1 LLDTVAYRIKNVA
14 LIGNPNSGKTTLFN
28 QLTGLRQKTGNYPGV
43 TVDKKTGIAKLPTGQ
58 SIQVLDLPGTYSVY
72 PKSRDEKVVLDIL
85 SDPQN
90 PNYPDLVLV
99 TIDASNLKRNLL
111 LLTQIK
117 NMGLEAICAL
127 NMVDIANKKGIT
139 IDIALLSKELGI
151 PVFPMNSRKGEGI
164 KELLEGISNYKPNG
178 IAPYSYIPDIPD
190 ESLVAVLNHF
200 NKNNPY
206 YAALYLNQTETIGGI
221 TEEDRQFL
229 RDVKSKN
236 NIRGLQNA
244 EVMERYKFINL
255 VIEKVETRKGESKR
269 IRFSNTLDKIL
280 VHPVLGY
287 AIFFGLLFIM
297 FQAIFSW
304 AETPM
309 DWIDLGFAYSGNW
322 IKSTFPEGLFVDMIA
337 EGIIPGLGGIA
348 IFIPQIALLFGFIGL
363 LEESGYM
370 ARVVFLMDRLMKRFG
385 LSGKS
390 VVPLISGVACAIP
403 AIMAARNIENWK
415 ERIITIMVTP
425 LMTCSARL
433 PIYIIL
439 IALVV
444 PDKTIFGVMNLQGI
458 ALFGFYMLG
467 FIGVLAVS
475 LIFKLV
481 IKSQSRSFLVM
492 EMPLYKMPQWRNVGV
507 MMFNKSK
514 TFVFQAGKII
524 MAISLILW
532 VLASFGPSDDMSQA
546 HSVVQ
551 TKFPDKSPEDKEFR
565 NAIAAFKLEHSYA
578 AILGKS
584 IEPII
589 KPLGFDWKIGIA
601 LITSFAAREV
611 FVSTIA
617 TIYSVG
623 EDFENTRTI
632 KEKMAAE
639 VNPETGLKVYTPA
652 VGFSLLVF
660 YAFAMQCMST
670 LAVVYRETKS
680 IKWPLIQLAYM
691 TVMAYVASFIT
702 YQIVSIIT

>member
-481 IKSQSRSFLVM
+481 IKSQRRSFLVM

-514 TFVFQAGKII
+514 TFVFQAG
-524 MAISLILW
+524 
-532 VLASFGPSDDMSQA
+532 
-546 HSVVQ
+546 
-551 TKFPDKSPEDKEFR
+551 
-565 NAIAAFKLEHSYA
+565 
-578 AILGKS
+578 
-584 IEPII
+584 
-589 KPLGFDWKIGIA
+589 
-601 LITSFAAREV
+601 
-611 FVSTIA
+611 
-617 TIYSVG
+617 
-623 EDFENTRTI
+623 
-632 KEKMAAE
+632 
-639 VNPETGLKVYTPA
+639 
-652 VGFSLLVF
+652 
-660 YAFAMQCMST
+660 
-670 LAVVYRETKS
+670 
-680 IKWPLIQLAYM
+680 
-691 TVMAYVASFIT
+691 
-702 YQIVSIIT
+702 